1 MTYQEI
7 CTAITALEAA
17 STPETRTLLAQLL
30 MERGEM
36 KRRAHNPEGA
46 LEDAQRAMTLDP
58 TLAAHFNGKESI
70 S

>member
-46 LEDAQRAMTLDP
+46 LEDAQRAMALDP
-58 TLAAHFNGKESI
+58 TLATHLNGQECI